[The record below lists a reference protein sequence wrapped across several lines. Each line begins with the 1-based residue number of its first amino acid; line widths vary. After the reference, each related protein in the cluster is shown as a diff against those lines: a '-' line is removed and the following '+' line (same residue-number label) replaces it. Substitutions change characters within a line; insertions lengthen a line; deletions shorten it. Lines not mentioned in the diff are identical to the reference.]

1 MFPMKKSK
9 IHASILSFVVT
20 IEFIK
25 KKYIYIYIYLTQN
38 ANYTYLNYLDPSFT

>member
-25 KKYIYIYIYLTQN
+25 NIYIYLTQN

>member
-25 KKYIYIYIYLTQN
+25 KKKNIYIYI
-38 ANYTYLNYLDPSFT
+38 